1 MRALQI
7 DPSLRNRFEEDGYI
21 VLPGALD
28 PATVAGLREAA
39 RLSFERVVGT
49 TIAERA
55 TNPRLT
61 WWLLRDGRP
70 YVFKIKPVTD
80 LAETFAE
87 TASGWPLIEL
97 ATTLLG
103 SQATLME
110 DKVTY
115 KTALDIEAPW
125 ADLPVLGEE
134 VRKHSDAAY
143 FESRG
148 FGRVL
153 TVVLCLDDCPAEA
166 GALRVWP
173 GSHRASIEQV
183 PTAEQGPVVP
193 DESAPDAAA
202 VTLTGEA
209 GTVLAWDSALVHASG
224 PNQTTSPRRLLVLG
238 YTVGGH

>member
-1 MRALQI
+1 MRTLRTDTSLQE
-7 DPSLRNRFEEDGYI
+7 RFEEGGYI

-39 RLSFERVVGT
+39 RFAFERVVGT

-55 TNPRLT
+55 THPRLT
-61 WWLLRDGRP
+61 WWRLPDGRP
-70 YVFKIKPVTD
+70 YVFKIKPVAD
-80 LAETFAE
+80 LAETFVE
-87 TASGWPLIEL
+87 MASSPLLVDL
-97 ATTLLG
+97 ATMLLG
-103 SQATLME
+103 SRATLME

-125 ADLPVLGEE
+125 ANLPVLGEE

-148 FGRVL
+148 FSRVL
-153 TVVLCLDDCPAEA
+153 TVALCLDDCPAEA

-173 GSHRASIEQV
+173 GSHRAIIEHV

-193 DESAPDAAA
+193 DESLPDFAA

-224 PNQTTSPRRLLVLG
+224 PNQTTKPRRLLVLG
-238 YTVGGH
+238 YTAGGH